1 MCSIIPPGP
10 PGVPKSP
17 PRVNIKYLPLLV
29 IDHCF
34 RVKYQLI
41 SYKISSSFKCIYQTK
56 SGFRC
61 IYQMT
66 SARHQM
72 SLNKMK
78 YLDLGSLLYYSFGRY
93 NPPGTRP
100 FRCLQYIPMAC
111 VLFPF
116 VSKMYPKVSLNKAIV
131 LSSALFSAKLKLF
144 SAKVWKCQHFSAQRR
159 NYQEAT
165 ARNLFI
171 RDNFDSTSH
180 TALFLREPKRFGRY
194 FSFFFLFF
202 LGRGGGRFQYSPTRI
217 FQLLVK
223 SNLF

>member
-1 MCSIIPPGP
+1 MKKSLISWLYWCVRLFLWPLLFIRWFLSMCSIIPPGP

-116 VSKMYPKVSLNKAIV
+116 VKMKNVPQSIPQQSHSSLVSSFLCKTQIV
-131 LSSALFSAKLKLF
+131 LSRSLE
-144 SAKVWKCQHFSAQRR
+144 V
-159 NYQEAT
+159 
-165 ARNLFI
+165 
-171 RDNFDSTSH
+171 ST
-180 TALFLREPKRFGRY
+180 F
-194 FSFFFLFF
+194 
-202 LGRGGGRFQYSPTRI
+202 
-217 FQLLVK
+217 
-223 SNLF
+223 

>member
-1 MCSIIPPGP
+1 MKKSLISWLYWCVRLFLWPLLFIRWFLSMCSIIPPGP

-116 VSKMYPKVSLNKAIV
+116 VKNEKCAPKYP
-131 LSSALFSAKLKLF
+131 
-144 SAKVWKCQHFSAQRR
+144 
-159 NYQEAT
+159 
-165 ARNLFI
+165 
-171 RDNFDSTSH
+171 STK
-180 TALFLREPKRFGRY
+180 P
-194 FSFFFLFF
+194 
-202 LGRGGGRFQYSPTRI
+202 
-217 FQLLVK
+217 
-223 SNLF
+223 